1 MSETPSSRPSPI
13 FSIASVLSIVCAIG
27 SFMSGAILGLILA
40 VLAIVFGSFGTL
52 LSLSP
57 HRRGGVMS
65 TFAMVAGIIGIVA
78 AVFKAILWFF

>member
-1 MSETPSSRPSPI
+1 MSETPSTRPSPI

>member
-1 MSETPSSRPSPI
+1 
-13 FSIASVLSIVCAIG
+13 
-27 SFMSGAILGLILA
+27 
-40 VLAIVFGSFGTL
+40 

-78 AVFKAILWFF
+78 AVIKAILWIF

>member
-13 FSIASVLSIVCAIG
+13 FSIASVLSIVCAVA
-27 SFMSGAILGLILA
+27 SFMQGAILGLILA
-40 VLAIVFGSFGTL
+40 ILAIVFGSFGTL

-65 TFAMVAGIIGIVA
+65 TFAMGAGIIGIVA
-78 AVFKAILWFF
+78 AVIKAFMWFF

>member
-1 MSETPSSRPSPI
+1 
-13 FSIASVLSIVCAIG
+13 
-27 SFMSGAILGLILA
+27 MSGAILGLILA

>member
-1 MSETPSSRPSPI
+1 
-13 FSIASVLSIVCAIG
+13 
-27 SFMSGAILGLILA
+27 MSGAILGLILA

-78 AVFKAILWFF
+78 AVIKAILWFF

>member
-13 FSIASVLSIVCAIG
+13 FSIASVLSVVCAVG
-27 SFMSGAILGLILA
+27 SFLSGAILGLVLA
-40 VLAIVFGSFGTL
+40 VLAILFGSFGTL

-65 TFAMVAGIIGIVA
+65 TFAMVAGVIGIVA
-78 AVFKAILWFF
+78 ALIKALLWLV

>member
-13 FSIASVLSIVCAIG
+13 FSIASVLSVVCAIG

-40 VLAIVFGSFGTL
+40 VLAILFGSFGTL

-57 HRRGGVMS
+57 HRKGGVMS

>member
-1 MSETPSSRPSPI
+1 MSESPSTRPSPI